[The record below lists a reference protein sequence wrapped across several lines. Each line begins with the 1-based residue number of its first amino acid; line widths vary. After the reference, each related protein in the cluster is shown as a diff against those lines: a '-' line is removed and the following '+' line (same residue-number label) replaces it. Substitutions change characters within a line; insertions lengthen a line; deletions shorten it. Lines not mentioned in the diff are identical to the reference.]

1 MSLKYPQF
9 LFLKIIILNRV
20 RFSPVTGSGKAKYTK
35 GKTTKPKAKKLV
47 PYSGQV
53 GEEVTGGHGSDANQM
68 DINGNEEELVQPNAS
83 YKVKDL

>member
-1 MSLKYPQF
+1 MTKHKAQRPQ
-9 LFLKIIILNRV
+9 
-20 RFSPVTGSGKAKYTK
+20 
-35 GKTTKPKAKKLV
+35 LV
-47 PYSGQV
+47 PYSGQM